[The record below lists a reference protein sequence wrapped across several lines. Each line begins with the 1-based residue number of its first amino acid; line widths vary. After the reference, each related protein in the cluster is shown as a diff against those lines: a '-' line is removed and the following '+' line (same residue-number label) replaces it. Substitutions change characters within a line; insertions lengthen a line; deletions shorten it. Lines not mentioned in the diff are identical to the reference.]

1 MKFPLCSSVF
11 CCVLV
16 PMLSSNAVAT
26 EPPTGAG
33 LDAGAGPDALGA
45 VDGGVQS
52 GAASAAQ
59 PTPTASEISAPA
71 PATAPTIDHVTT
83 EDVST
88 QALTPGTGEVFMPI
102 GTVDV
107 VVSGTR
113 SRALDLPGSVD
124 VIGEEQTSKEVTSTA
139 LDLMRRIP
147 GFAFQDYGNGGTP
160 NGFMLRGF
168 SSNHGVDTLVVI
180 DGVPINE
187 HGWYGQDDG
196 APDLNQ
202 LSAEEI
208 ESIEVIKGPLDARFG
223 NWGRSGVILIQTR
236 QKGDFLRA
244 NSSIGSYGYKKQFVS
259 FGSEHLG
266 GRFNQ
271 VYSAEFFQNDGWREN
286 SAQQRQNAYAKWFYR
301 PSSDLRLGL
310 ITHMYKGDWSTG
322 SYIDQTQWDRDPRQ
336 AFSGAANDGGYKQ
349 LMEAA
354 LHVDAKLFGR
364 VPLKAVIW
372 HKETKNSRYADWT
385 YEGKGQTEDHA
396 AEGVNGAIVNAESDW
411 TPSEGQTLR
420 VDAGVDYRYFRT
432 NGTNWNTQ
440 ARVRQT
446 VNSDDR
452 YNFQNGGAY
461 LKASYDIA
469 RRVRISGGIR
479 EDLFWGDTTNRMTAT
494 GSTMKTYSVPTYK
507 LGLVGNVLR
516 DLSVYGNLGT
526 TYRLPSQATKY
537 DKNPPPV
544 AGLFFWEAGL
554 KAKFQDL
561 VLFRYAYFQSK
572 ERESTLVQAAYVD
585 NGNAKRAGH
594 ELELSLGP
602 WKNIELFTALT
613 VHNAHYDGGPNDGKT
628 VPIIPSYI
636 LKGGVQADTPWGT
649 GARLNFNI
657 AGKWD
662 TDAENTH
669 SYGGYHVVD
678 FSVYQVFDRNW
689 SLAFDVKNLF
699 DLRYS
704 EFVSYWSD
712 SNQYMPSNPRT
723 LFASLRY
730 ATR

>member
-1 MKFPLCSSVF
+1 MKFALCFSLF
-11 CCVLV
+11 CCVLL
-16 PMLSSNAVAT
+16 PMLSSKALAT
-26 EPPTGAG
+26 EPPIGQG
-33 LDAGAGPDALGA
+33 LDAGTDPDPGAGPDALGT

-52 GAASAAQ
+52 VAASVAQ
-59 PTPTASEISAPA
+59 PMPPA
-71 PATAPTIDHVTT
+71 PAGVATANDTT
-83 EDVST
+83 AEGVPT
-88 QALTPGTGEVFMPI
+88 QALTPGAGEVFMPI

-107 VVSGTR
+107 VVTGSR
-113 SRALDLPGSVD
+113 SRSLDLPGSVD

-223 NWGRSGVILIQTR
+223 NWGRSGVILIETR
-236 QKGDFLRA
+236 QKGDFQRA
-244 NSSIGSYGYKKQFVS
+244 NSTLGSYGYRKQYVS

-310 ITHMYKGDWSTG
+310 ITHAYKGDWSTG
-322 SYIDQTQWDRDPRQ
+322 SYIDQTQWDKDPRQ

-349 LMEAA
+349 LLEAA

-385 YEGKGQTEDHA
+385 YEGNGQTEDHA
-396 AEGVNGAIVNAESDW
+396 TEGVNGAIVNAESDW
-411 TPSEGQTLR
+411 TPAQGQTLR
-420 VDAGVDYRYFRT
+420 VDAGFDYRYFRT

-440 ARVRQT
+440 ARVRET
-446 VNSDDR
+446 LNSDDR
-452 YNFQNGGAY
+452 YDFQNGGAY
-461 LKASYDIA
+461 LKASYDVA

-479 EDLFWGDTTNRMTAT
+479 EDLFWGDTTNRVAAT
-494 GSTMKTYSVPTYK
+494 DTTMKTYSVPTYK

-526 TYRLPSQATKY
+526 TYRLPSQAAKY
-537 DKNPPPV
+537 DKAPPPV

-554 KAKFQDL
+554 KAKLQDL

-613 VHNAHYDGGPNDGKT
+613 IHNAHYDGGPNDGKT

-636 LKGGVQADTPWGT
+636 LKGGVEANTPWGT
-649 GARLNFNI
+649 GARVNFNI

-678 FSVYQVFDRNW
+678 FSVYQVLDRDW
-689 SLAFDVKNLF
+689 SLAVDVKNLF

-723 LFASLRY
+723 MFASLRY